1 MREQVDASALARDTR
16 RREQAPTSIAELCG
30 SCLERIDHDGATG
43 STWSAGRAWYTVN
56 GDIERTHTTGVYV
69 REPRG
74 HESLPTL
81 LVYVDSRARAT
92 DFSANREVYLARL
105 ASVGLRFL
113 DVSFRVS
120 RSPAPA
126 RADRGEKRSALA
138 AAPLPEL
145 TDEERARVAR
155 MTESLPEGLRASARR
170 AMSASLRAEKGRDD
184 RNS

>member
-1 MREQVDASALARDTR
+1 MVGEGVDKSSLVRDTR
-16 RREQAPTSIAELCG
+16 RREQAPTSLANLCG
-30 SCLERIDHDGATG
+30 SCLERMDHAGAVG
-43 STWSAGRAWYTVN
+43 STWSAGRAWHTVN
-56 GDIERTHTTGVYV
+56 GDIERTHTMGIYV

-120 RSPAPA
+120 KRPVPI
-126 RADRGEKRSALA
+126 RGSLDEKRHAVESV
-138 AAPLPEL
+138 APLPEL
-145 TDEERARVAR
+145 TEEERDRVEW
-155 MTESLPEGLRASARR
+155 MTKGLPEGLRASVQR
-170 AMSASLRAEKGRDD
+170 AMSASFRAEKARDGA
-184 RNS
+184 